1 MKRTTLLL
9 SLSAF
14 VVALSACATHPRA
27 EAPKPPATAAPAPAP
42 APASPAAPVAP
53 ATSASPA
60 TPPAARRPGGG
71 PGLGD
76 GIKWFRTAAEYR
88 AITTTTYRLAE
99 SAVSTAA
106 QGRARDSWAVVLDAD
121 ETVLDNSEFQ
131 RDLAAG
137 TTPFSEDLWAA
148 FVKKHSAIAV
158 PGARGFL
165 EKVKS
170 LGGRVAIV
178 TNRWNN
184 LCEDTK
190 ENFRLQQLPFDVILC
205 RIDNGDK
212 NPRFASVASGVAF
225 GDNKAREVLAFVG
238 DNILDIPTQKQSLRD
253 APDAAFDLFGKLY
266 FVLPNPMY
274 GSWQQ
279 NPAR

>member
-1 MKRTTLLL
+1 MATT
-9 SLSAF
+9 
-14 VVALSACATHPRA
+14 R
-27 EAPKPPATAAPAPAP
+27 
-42 APASPAAPVAP
+42 APVNEEEFL
-53 ATSASPA
+53 
-60 TPPAARRPGGG
+60 AALYKGGE
-71 PGLGD
+71 L
-76 GIKWFRTAAEYR
+76 
-88 AITTTTYRLAE
+88 
-99 SAVSTAA
+99 
-106 QGRARDSWAVVLDAD
+106 
-121 ETVLDNSEFQ
+121 
-131 RDLAAG
+131 LAAG
-137 TTPFSEDLWAA
+137 KIVE
-148 FVKKHSAIAV
+148 
-158 PGARGFL
+158 ARGFL

-170 LGGRVAIV
+170 LGGRIAIV

-205 RIDNGDK
+205 RVDNGDK